1 MKTKLLRKLR
11 KKFYK
16 RYCISRY
23 KASWGVWGP
32 WMDSKPY
39 IIATLQ
45 EAKDKVMYYIH
56 DDISN
61 YIRNKRR
68 KKRGRHSFNYYPW

>member
-11 KKFYK
+11 KEFSE
-16 RYCISRY
+16 RYYISRY
-23 KASWGVWGP
+23 RAGWGVWTP
-32 WMDSKPY
+32 WADIPY
-39 IIATLQ
+39 ITSTLQ
-45 EAKDKVMYYIH
+45 EAKHKVMYYIH
-56 DDISN
+56 DDIGN